1 MKRVR
6 IGMGKVGIITRR
18 GEYRGVLREG
28 AYWLFLFD
36 EVTVYDMSEPFNS
49 SINLNILLQD
59 SELKEMLEIVEVA
72 DHELALLYK
81 DGIFNKVL
89 IPGRYAFWKG
99 LTAYSFVKADLTK
112 VEITEDID
120 INTLTKPQILPFVRV
135 YIVNS
140 SEKGLLYKDGKFY
153 KELEPGNYY
162 FWDNATSLSLQKA
175 DLRQQPM
182 EISGQEILSKDKA
195 SLRIN
200 FNLIYQIVDMQKA
213 LVENKGYERQLYIA
227 TQLQLREFVGT
238 LTLDE
243 LLERKE
249 SVSDFVLKGLATKAE
264 ALGLQIREC
273 GIKDLIL
280 PGDVKEI
287 MNKVMVAQKN
297 AQANLITRREE
308 IASTRSLL
316 NTAKLMEDNAMLFK
330 LKEMEYM
337 EKIADKINSIS
348 VSGGN
353 QIVDQL
359 REMFS

>member
-6 IGMGKVGIITRR
+6 IGMGKVGLITRR

-36 EVTVYDMSEPFNS
+36 EVTVYDMSEPFRS
-49 SINLNILLQD
+49 GINLNILLQD
-59 SELKEMLEIVEVA
+59 AELREMLEIIEVA
-72 DHELALLYK
+72 DHELALMYQ
-81 DGIFNKVL
+81 DTIFSQVL
-89 IPGRYAFWKG
+89 TAGRYAFWKG
-99 LTAYSFVKADLTK
+99 LTDFTFVKADLRK

-120 INTLTKPQILPFVRV
+120 INTLTKPQIMQYVRAYV
-135 YIVNS
+135 VESN
-140 SEKGLLYKDGKFY
+140 EKGLLYQNGKFDRV
-153 KELEPGNYY
+153 LEPGVYY
-162 FWDNATSLSLQKA
+162 FWKNATPMSLQKD
-175 DLRQQPM
+175 DLRQQQM

-213 LVENKGYERQLYIA
+213 LIENKGYERQLYIA

-238 LTLDE
+238 MTLDE

-249 SVSDFVLKGLATKAE
+249 SVSDFVRAGLQAKAE
-264 ALGLQIREC
+264 ALGLQVREC

-297 AQANLITRREE
+297 AQANIITRREE

>member
-36 EVTVYDMSEPFNS
+36 EVTVYDMSEPFRPA
-49 SINLNILLQD
+49 INLNILLQD
-59 SELKEMLEIVEVA
+59 PELKAMLDIVEVA
-72 DHELALLYK
+72 DHELALMYQ
-81 DGIFNKVL
+81 DGIFSQVL
-89 IPGRYAFWKG
+89 TAGRYAFWKG
-99 LTAYSFVKADLTK
+99 LTEFSFVKADLTQ
-112 VEITEDID
+112 VEITEEID
-120 INTLTKPQILPFVRV
+120 INTLRKPQVLPYVRLF
-135 YIVNS
+135 IVDSN
-140 SEKGLLYKDGKFY
+140 EKGLLYQNGKFDRV
-153 KELEPGNYY
+153 LEPGTYY
-162 FWDNATSLSLQKA
+162 FWQNATSLSLQKA
-175 DLRQQPM
+175 DLRQQQM

-200 FNLIYQIVDMQKA
+200 FNLIYQLVDMQKA
-213 LVENKGYERQLYIA
+213 LVENKSYERQLYIA

-249 SVSDFVLKGLATKAE
+249 SVSDFVLKGLEAKAE
-264 ALGLQIREC
+264 ALGLQLREC

-297 AQANLITRREE
+297 AQANIITRREE

-353 QIVDQL
+353 QIIDQL
-359 REMFS
+359 RELWG

>member
-1 MKRVR
+1 M
-6 IGMGKVGIITRR
+6 
-18 GEYRGVLREG
+18 
-28 AYWLFLFD
+28 
-36 EVTVYDMSEPFNS
+36 
-49 SINLNILLQD
+49 
-59 SELKEMLEIVEVA
+59 
-72 DHELALLYK
+72 
-81 DGIFNKVL
+81 
-89 IPGRYAFWKG
+89 
-99 LTAYSFVKADLTK
+99 
-112 VEITEDID
+112 
-120 INTLTKPQILPFVRV
+120 
-135 YIVNS
+135 
-140 SEKGLLYKDGKFY
+140 
-153 KELEPGNYY
+153 YY
-162 FWDNATSLSLQKA
+162 FWENATPLSLQKA
-175 DLRQQPM
+175 DLRQQQM

-297 AQANLITRREE
+297 AQANIITRREE

-316 NTAKLMEDNAMLFK
+316 NTSKLMEDNAMLFR

>member
-1 MKRVR
+1 
-6 IGMGKVGIITRR
+6 MGKVGIITRR

-59 SELKEMLEIVEVA
+59 TELKEMLEIVEVA
-72 DHELALLYK
+72 DHELALMYK
-81 DGIFNKVL
+81 DGIFSQVL
-89 IPGRYAFWKG
+89 AAGRYAFWKG
-99 LTAYSFVKADLTK
+99 LTEYSFVKADLTK

-120 INTLTKPQILPFVRV
+120 INTLTKPQILQFVRV
-135 YIVNS
+135 YVVDSN
-140 SEKGLLYKDGKFY
+140 EKGLLYKNGKFY
-153 KELEPGNYY
+153 KELEPGMYY
-162 FWDNATSLSLQKA
+162 FWENATPLSLQKA
-175 DLRQQPM
+175 DLRQQQM

-297 AQANLITRREE
+297 AQANIITRREE

-316 NTAKLMEDNAMLFK
+316 NTSKLMEDNAMLFR